1 MGGGEADTESK
12 ELVQR
17 QQEQQQQ
24 PQSQQQQHQ
33 LQKQYSHEQQQNNHT
48 QSLQLQ
54 SSSAAARF
62 SPSLS
67 SRAPSVSYS
76 MPRSTTPSFT
86 SQLPSLTNNNR
97 KPLIGLESPSQKTI
111 QSPSKPSQIFPH
123 PYSSQQQVNGNQHHP
138 IPLTRTQSPST
149 STPLYPRRLPISPS
163 FTKHYPDN
171 SVLGPDGRPR
181 SRKKLSLEEQ
191 RKLSRW
197 IKHDEAFEIAFQRD
211 RMQKRAI
218 MQDVCRQQVMIN
230 RLDWLGEARNG
241 RATGRCQIRLPLERE
256 REGSTGKRKNRPR
269 LKLNKSEI
277 KLVSEVEE
285 ILVPIRLEI
294 EIDHWKL
301 RDTFTWNLKEPVVTP
316 EQFAA
321 HLCEDLILPAQHFI
335 GPIVNSIREQLDEYR
350 IHQNFEGHY
359 ARHSSS
365 EARNPDSKY
374 EADVRRAGGSDVIK
388 MIIEDEGNGEATQG
402 AEEKW
407 WNGWKG
413 RVFDLG
419 CDSEAGTETDEAA
432 QIQEIKPGTFTDS
445 EKTQS
450 HYKSLLL
457 NGLDF
462 KVQYR
467 SVEDFQG
474 YNPLKENDDEL
485 RIPIVLDIICGH
497 VHLTDRFEWEISE
510 VNNSPEDF
518 VEVYVN
524 DLGLAGEFKTAIAHS
539 IREQIETYVKSLAL
553 VEHVNGYPVPNDE
566 LRYAFLQ
573 PITEPIRTSQVDD
586 YTPFLNFLN
595 AEELDRQEKE
605 HDREARR
612 KRRQTR
618 SRRGIT
624 LPDRES
630 QRTVRSIV
638 PIQGMKMVMPYQ
650 DDNEDL
656 IVPVQPVA
664 EPYPIEESVFENVD
678 PPEHI
683 PKKNVPVNKEPPGS
697 EPLFG
702 TPSKVVGNR
711 VSRRLRGAT
720 ADGQSGTPPPT
731 SRGGDSNQPE
741 KDDAPTPSNSGTPAP
756 NTTTK
761 KNNKQQEVASQ
772 TNSAKKFSAGR
783 PRGINWKALGLHD
796 PMINGVWHCSNCGC
810 PEHIA
815 VGRRKGLGGKDTLC
829 GECGRYMHRY
839 KKNRPTVY
847 NTSADYHTS
856 LKLEADSA
864 KQAIADQEM
873 LRQEKNRLE
882 HLATRGSE
890 NKKPKKEGKGNLMPK
905 SERLKRSI
913 ERSLST
919 ASSVKSSG
927 SRESSPIASTRPEK
941 KLGTGKK
948 LNSNKRLRTDDAGES
963 NLNTRSAK
971 SKKLALHSPGSI
983 DSPETT
989 SPSNGATPTLS
1000 LPPSETNAKQG
1011 RGGAKAREK
1020 RLVGASEKK
1029 KSISPSNE
1037 TTTSSTAA
1045 SESKRDEVANQDL
1058 PEEVPQKGR
1067 PSRKNSVLNDDE
1079 KSKVALQ
1086 NTTNTSTKSNA
1097 SPVVGEDL
1105 SRQTGSSKANSI
1117 QGESTKEKSA
1127 RVGGNG
1133 RPISGARG
1141 RRFEPPS
1148 WMLTALSDIRSSFP
1162 SDKVELIPRLKREV
1176 VTPGQP
1182 PVVIGCDW
1190 RLKCFD
1196 CPGKLYTV
1204 GPGESFSNFD
1214 VHLKNR
1220 QHRQKVDER
1229 LNASQSS
1236 LAAQPVSQQQ
1246 PLSQSQTQ
1254 AQQSPSTNSQSSPQA
1269 QSRPQIEPLSQQ
1281 SLSQQS
1287 PHLTPQS
1294 QPQQPR
1300 AQPAINHRSSIP
1312 GLPSIPL
1319 SPQVSPRV
1327 SQSLA
1332 VPPAVIAPGPVH
1344 PLPTLPNS
1352 SMNQVSQSTGN
1363 GHPTPNT
1370 ILPAPPSTLV
1380 HPLPKKPML

>member
-1 MGGGEADTESK
+1 MDGHPASPLRDLYHSAMGANPQFSTANGMQQVPYGRNQSVPGFSPSNTQFHQSNVAFLNPDSSTSSHPTPQNDTSTPAKITSNGVFQTVDAHPQVYQQGITSPNFSSQLPLANQPLGALPGPSQPIRNPSAGIFMQQPNPQASHSPSVDGSAQVLQLPRVSGMDPAAIMEIAMLIRQPNGPNRLSHAQMAMWNEYRAKCGASPSGIQPRPANHSASLLGSVQPQSHPAQPQTVPHSLPNLNYSSQNQQQAIQRQQKLSPQQHAQLQQMQQQMLIRQQQQRQQQQVQQLLQQQQHHQHQQQAHHNQQLQSFSQQQKQLQPKSQVHQQQSSQQQQQQKQKQLQEQQQNHLQQHKEEEEEMGGGEADTESK

-432 QIQEIKPGTFTDS
+432 Q
-445 EKTQS
+445 
-450 HYKSLLL
+450 
-457 NGLDF
+457 
-462 KVQYR
+462 
-467 SVEDFQG
+467 
-474 YNPLKENDDEL
+474 NPLKENDDEL

-829 GECGRYMHRY
+829 GEWRYMHRY

-890 NKKPKKEGKGNLMPK
+890 NKKPKKEGK
-905 SERLKRSI
+905 
-913 ERSLST
+913 
-919 ASSVKSSG
+919 V
-927 SRESSPIASTRPEK
+927 
-941 KLGTGKK
+941 
-948 LNSNKRLRTDDAGES
+948 
-963 NLNTRSAK
+963 
-971 SKKLALHSPGSI
+971 
-983 DSPETT
+983 
-989 SPSNGATPTLS
+989 
-1000 LPPSETNAKQG
+1000 
-1011 RGGAKAREK
+1011 
-1020 RLVGASEKK
+1020 
-1029 KSISPSNE
+1029 
-1037 TTTSSTAA
+1037 
-1045 SESKRDEVANQDL
+1045 
-1058 PEEVPQKGR
+1058 
-1067 PSRKNSVLNDDE
+1067 
-1079 KSKVALQ
+1079 
-1086 NTTNTSTKSNA
+1086 
-1097 SPVVGEDL
+1097 
-1105 SRQTGSSKANSI
+1105 
-1117 QGESTKEKSA
+1117 
-1127 RVGGNG
+1127 
-1133 RPISGARG
+1133 
-1141 RRFEPPS
+1141 
-1148 WMLTALSDIRSSFP
+1148 
-1162 SDKVELIPRLKREV
+1162 
-1176 VTPGQP
+1176 
-1182 PVVIGCDW
+1182 
-1190 RLKCFD
+1190 
-1196 CPGKLYTV
+1196 
-1204 GPGESFSNFD
+1204 
-1214 VHLKNR
+1214 
-1220 QHRQKVDER
+1220 
-1229 LNASQSS
+1229 
-1236 LAAQPVSQQQ
+1236 
-1246 PLSQSQTQ
+1246 
-1254 AQQSPSTNSQSSPQA
+1254 
-1269 QSRPQIEPLSQQ
+1269 
-1281 SLSQQS
+1281 
-1287 PHLTPQS
+1287 
-1294 QPQQPR
+1294 
-1300 AQPAINHRSSIP
+1300 
-1312 GLPSIPL
+1312 
-1319 SPQVSPRV
+1319 
-1327 SQSLA
+1327 
-1332 VPPAVIAPGPVH
+1332 
-1344 PLPTLPNS
+1344 
-1352 SMNQVSQSTGN
+1352 
-1363 GHPTPNT
+1363 
-1370 ILPAPPSTLV
+1370 
-1380 HPLPKKPML
+1380 